1 MSYSRDFNQNQPE
14 EKESIFENIQTL
26 EEASKGTRLANYIID
41 VIVSQVIF
49 YSFMFLIL
57 AINESILDAF
67 PPLTVLLVLGFN
79 FFYYF
84 LFETYANGKTIGK
97 FATGTRVVTI
107 DNDVPD
113 AGTIAIRSLCRYI
126 PFNQFSFLGETGWHD
141 SLSKTRV
148 VKS

>member
-26 EEASKGTRLANYIID
+26 EEASKGTRFVNYIID
-41 VIVSQVIF
+41 VIVSQIIF
-49 YSFMFLIL
+49 YSFMFLLI
-57 AINESILDAF
+57 AINENILDFF
-67 PPLTVLLVLGFN
+67 PALTIFLVLGFN
-79 FFYYF
+79 FLYYF

-107 DNDVPD
+107 DDETPD

-126 PFNQFSFLGETGWHD
+126 PFNPLSFLGETGWHD